1 MREFDA
7 LCKRHQFQEEVKDIR
22 AALTPW
28 TLSCRWRPENTSAP
42 TLGDWMREY
51 MPWGR
56 DGKRRKQ
63 GPEEMQQVL
72 MALNA
77 AYGGEVIELCSETQ

>member
-1 MREFDA
+1 
-7 LCKRHQFQEEVKDIR
+7 
-22 AALTPW
+22 
-28 TLSCRWRPENTSAP
+28 
-42 TLGDWMREY
+42 MREY

-77 AYGGEVIELCSETQ
+77 AYGGEVIELCSETP